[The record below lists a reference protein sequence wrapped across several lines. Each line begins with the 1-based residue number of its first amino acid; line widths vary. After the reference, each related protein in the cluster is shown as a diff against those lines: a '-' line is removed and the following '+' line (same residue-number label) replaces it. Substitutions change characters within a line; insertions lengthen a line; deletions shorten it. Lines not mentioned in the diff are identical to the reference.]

1 MFEVA
6 EFPLQL
12 PSELVS
18 LLQQVE
24 TATIGHVLHDGFL
37 DRGIRAM
44 VPGVRVAG
52 CAVTVRIPSMD
63 SVLLHH
69 AVSHARPGD
78 FIVVDRCG
86 DDRHACWGGMVTHAA
101 SIGGLA
107 GAAVDGPCTDISEI
121 ERCAFPIWARGLSP
135 ITTKQLG
142 IGGALNVPV
151 VLGGQTVN
159 PGDVVLADDS
169 GVVILPRSQALS
181 LARQAIG
188 MQQFEVEALAKM
200 RSGIRLS
207 ELSGATRK
215 VTEALEKQAAAGRGK

>member
-1 MFEVA
+1 MFEVKDY
-6 EFPLQL
+6 PPVL
-12 PSELVS
+12 PQALVT
-18 LLQQVE
+18 LMLGVE

-44 VPGVRVAG
+44 VAGRRVVG
-52 CAVTVRIPSMD
+52 CAVTVRIPAMD

-101 SIGGLA
+101 ALGQVA
-107 GAAVDGPCTDISEI
+107 GAAVDGPCTDLSEI
-121 ERCAFPIWARGLSP
+121 QRCNFPIWARGLSP

-151 VLGGQTVN
+151 VLGGQVVH
-159 PGDVVLADDS
+159 PGDLVLADDS
-169 GVVILPRSQALS
+169 GVVVLPRERAEAVGRRAL
-181 LARQAIG
+181 A
-188 MQQFEVEALAKM
+188 MQQFEVEALEKM
-200 RSGIRLS
+200 RAGTRLS
-207 ELSGATRK
+207 ELSGATRR
-215 VTEALEKQAAAGRGK
+215 VEDALRQQAEAAAR